1 MSLMQ
6 SMLQAGVHYGHQRR
20 FWNSKMHPFI
30 FGSNHGIHIINLEKT
45 VPMFE
50 RAIDYIGK
58 IARKKGKILFVSTKI
73 QSRTILEK
81 EATRCGMPY
90 VNHRW
95 LGGML
100 TNYHTIRQSIKR
112 LRALEKMREGD
123 VFSSL
128 TKKEVLRH
136 LQEITKLK
144 KSLDG
149 IRNMGTLPDI
159 VLIIDSKREHI
170 AIKEA
175 NRLGI
180 VVVAIVDTNSSPD
193 GIDYVIPG
201 NDDSMKAIS
210 FYLRHFSDIIIK
222 QSEKSLIK

>member
-1 MSLMQ
+1 
-6 SMLQAGVHYGHQRR
+6 
-20 FWNSKMHPFI
+20 
-30 FGSNHGIHIINLEKT
+30 
-45 VPMFE
+45 
-50 RAIDYIGK
+50 
-58 IARKKGKILFVSTKI
+58 
-73 QSRTILEK
+73 
-81 EATRCGMPY
+81 MPY